1 MLRGFE
7 RKLEPPFPQAEP
19 LRAQEPNAAART
31 PRSRLAPLYALGW
44 LRTEHNFH
52 WAMPAAVLKSFEPPL
67 QELIGMAGSNAV
79 EHPWFTGPIYSL
91 PYQGGPD
98 GSAAGEGVEF

>member
-1 MLRGFE
+1 MGS
-7 RKLEPPFPQAEP
+7 PHA
-19 LRAQEPNAAART
+19 NA
-31 PRSRLAPLYALGW
+31 PDDQSSRSGLLFIYNLGW